1 MTNAMNSY
9 PEMRAKLHER
19 LAALSEE
26 YPSADATAA
35 ELRDADSGLVRAG
48 TINEQQLTE
57 IYSQCYGIPAPDEN
71 DLSQPDPYPS
81 APQEF
86 LNANL
91 CVPYEWSDENK
102 TMTFLIAD
110 PYSIEHIT
118 FLVSKS
124 WHMTVSFQFVRRTFL
139 ERILSR
145 LQNVEEEQEFHETD
159 DEASLRRAVGQSA
172 LFFLSRDEAF
182 RILTGKAVPQPESRK
197 PAGRQYY
204 VVGGDYFGREDFE
217 RLEQEGYSVTT
228 PVFGARAG
236 SVDVPPAVVEEVDD
250 DRSMV
255 SETLAEIYV
264 QQELYARA
272 IEIYEKLILLFPEKS
287 AYFASLIEKV
297 KNIKQS

>member
-1 MTNAMNSY
+1 MLNVKDLDA
-9 PEMRAKLHER
+9 
-19 LAALSEE
+19 SE
-26 YPSADATAA
+26 
-35 ELRDADSGLVRAG
+35 L
-48 TINEQQLTE
+48 QQLLEDHPWFTVARKE
-57 IYSQCYGIPAPDEN
+57 A
-71 DLSQPDPYPS
+71 
-81 APQEF
+81 
-86 LNANL
+86 
-91 CVPYEWSDENK
+91 
-102 TMTFLIAD
+102 IAR
-110 PYSIEHIT
+110 
-118 FLVSKS
+118 
-124 WHMTVSFQFVRRTFL
+124 QGG
-139 ERILSR
+139 
-145 LQNVEEEQEFHETD
+145 

-297 KNIKQS
+297 KKIKQP